1 MRSLLL
7 AALAICLASCAPRPP
22 LFGVESGSFKAS
34 FDHYAINVDD
44 VDSSVAFYQR
54 VFDLPEVY
62 DGTGKDNIRWLA
74 LGDGMALHIIESDRT
89 QVHLQKGVHM
99 AISLGDF
106 TGFVERLRTLDVP
119 FESWQGVALETNGRP
134 DGVQQV
140 YLQDPDGYWI
150 EVNDGRAI
158 FGKGPV
164 KP

>member
-1 MRSLLL
+1 MRLFLL
-7 AALAICLASCAPRPP
+7 ALLSICLASCAPRPDA
-22 LFGVESGSFKAS
+22 FGLESGSFRAS

-44 VDSSVAFYQR
+44 VDASVAFYQR

-62 DGTGKDNIRWLA
+62 DGTGKENIRWLA
-74 LGDGMALHIIESDRT
+74 LGNGMSLHIIESDRS
-89 QVHLQKGVHM
+89 QLRLQKGIHL

-106 TGFVERLRTLDVP
+106 ASFVARLRTLDVP
-119 FESWQGVALETNGRP
+119 FESWQGAAMETNGRP

-150 EVNDGRAI
+150 EVNDGRSI
-158 FGKGPV
+158 FGKPPV